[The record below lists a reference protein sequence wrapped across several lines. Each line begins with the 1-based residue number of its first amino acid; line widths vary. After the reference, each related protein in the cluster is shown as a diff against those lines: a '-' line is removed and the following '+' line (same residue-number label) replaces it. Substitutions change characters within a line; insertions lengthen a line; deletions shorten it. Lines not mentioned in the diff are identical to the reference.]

1 VTPNAEQWQWLAER
15 AESWRQGLDVVAMDG
30 SICRRTTP
38 MLGHLLIQGD
48 LDHRPI
54 QGFQQ
59 PARPVQCDT
68 FGARQPDQLP
78 GRGQLFRRRLIRGI
92 S

>member
-1 VTPNAEQWQWLAER
+1 
-15 AESWRQGLDVVAMDG
+15 
-30 SICRRTTP
+30 
-38 MLGHLLIQGD
+38 MLGHLLIQGN

-59 PARPVQCDT
+59 PARPGQCDT